1 MCLAQQVWGHVRG
14 GGGGGGAPPSGPACP
29 PFPPFSYGSVIP
41 ESNNET
47 KKKKMILI
55 DIGEAEDKEYTA
67 GIYMNKQGKS

>member
-14 GGGGGGAPPSGPACP
+14 EGGGICPACP

-55 DIGEAEDKEYTA
+55 YIGEAEDKEYTA